1 MLLRRS
7 VNKMDGEPIRDLM
20 RQSAVDLGLHGP
32 AGAALSAVKTQISMA
47 TIVTRSTG
55 LSSDP
60 ARFERVRSA
69 AEGTPRR
76 SHDDHLECLDQR
88 VSTGRSGSRISSMS
102 KGFQRYAGEESRMAS

>member
-55 LSSDP
+55 LSSVIQ
-60 ARFERVRSA
+60 RGLKSSICGRGNSA
-69 AEGTPRR
+69 KVAY
-76 SHDDHLECLDQR
+76 DQLECLDQR
-88 VSTGRSGSRISSMS
+88 FSTGRSGSRISSMS
-102 KGFQRYAGEESRMAS
+102 KGFQRYAGEE

>member
-60 ARFERVRSA
+60 ARFREFDLRPWELREGRIRSA
-69 AEGTPRR
+69 
-76 SHDDHLECLDQR
+76 
-88 VSTGRSGSRISSMS
+88 
-102 KGFQRYAGEESRMAS
+102 